1 MRSTVR
7 LTSAAGLLVPL
18 LLSGCSLLP
27 TRRKLPVPKAPAI
40 TQTVSPEELVARLNQ
55 RWDALQSLTAT
66 VEIQA
71 TELKTKEGVA
81 ETFPTCRGNI
91 LIRKP
96 QMLRVLGRL
105 FGVPLFDM
113 TSNGENFKLVIPAK
127 NIAFE
132 GSDTAQEKSPNP
144 MYNLRPEF
152 FFDAM
157 VVQGV
162 APDDHYFVTTDTE
175 TMEDVAKKHLYTVPE
190 YILNINRVN
199 PEGPKETPVR
209 VITFH
214 RDDLLPYAQDI
225 YDSGGNPETHVTY
238 QDYQSFNSV
247 QFPSTIRIRN
257 MVAGVEL
264 VLTIE
269 NVHENLNLKDDQFE
283 LELPKGIKIQHLN

>member
-113 TSNGENFKLVIPAK
+113 TSNGQDFKLVIPAK

>member
-7 LTSAAGLLVPL
+7 LTSAAGLLVSL

-113 TSNGENFKLVIPAK
+113 TSNGQDFKLVIPAK